1 MLLNAQTAISTSAVL
16 LVPYYSWHVPRYHEW
31 MQDEEIQ
38 EATASEPLT
47 LEGEYAMQRSWRN
60 DADKLTFIVCLP
72 LSHQRQPDGEQ
83 QQPDGEQHQI
93 DTESDSPSRML
104 GDINLFLRIEEDEDA
119 EEEDLKAETAQ
130 DRLDPGPRIAG
141 EVELMIAEKQNQ
153 GRGFGRAALLSFLR
167 YVAAHEREIAL
178 EFIGSEDP
186 SVRGFLERGGR
197 PRLSRLGVKIGCG
210 NRRSLALFE
219 GALFQKVSEKP
230 SYFGEF
236 ELRRERVVVGEVE
249 DELKVA
255 GVLGYAEVE
264 YLRE

>member
-1 MLLNAQTAISTSAVL
+1 
-16 LVPYYSWHVPRYHEW
+16 
-31 MQDEEIQ
+31 
-38 EATASEPLT
+38 
-47 LEGEYAMQRSWRN
+47 MQRSWRN

-72 LSHQRQPDGEQ
+72 QPHHQ
-83 QQPDGEQHQI
+83 QQHQHHHHHQL
-93 DTESDSPSRML
+93 DVESDTPARML
-104 GDINLFLRIEEDEDA
+104 GDINLFLRVEEDEDA
-119 EEEDLKAETAQ
+119 EEEDLKAEKAQ

-141 EVELMIAEKQNQ
+141 EVELMIAEKENQ
-153 GRGFGRAALLSFLR
+153 GRGFGRATLLSFLR
-167 YVAAHEREIAL
+167 YVAAHESEIAH

-197 PRLSRLGVKIGCG
+197 PRLSRLSVKIGCE

-236 ELRRERVVVGEVE
+236 ELRRERVVVAEVE
-249 DELKVA
+249 AELRQA
-255 GVLGYAEVE
+255 GVLGYIELK